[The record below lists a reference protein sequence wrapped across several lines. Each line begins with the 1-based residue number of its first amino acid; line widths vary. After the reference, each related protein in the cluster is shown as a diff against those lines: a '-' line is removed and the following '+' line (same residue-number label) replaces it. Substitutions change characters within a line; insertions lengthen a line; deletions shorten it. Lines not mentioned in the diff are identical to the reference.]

1 MFELETKEVIEY
13 IRKGKYHRVLLQFPE
28 GLKPQGF
35 KLARDIEK
43 ESGVEAILSAD
54 PCFGACDVAVETRDL
69 LEADLIVHYGHSPMV
84 GRAFE
89 KILHV
94 EARATEHVD
103 ESVKKALELLDQEK
117 NIGLATTVQHLDELE
132 RAAKIAQDYG
142 KEPYIGKA
150 AGQVTYA
157 GQVLGCDYS
166 TVKSIDDN
174 VDAYIFIGGGDFHAI
189 GIQLAT
195 GKRTIVAD
203 PYLKQARDITSA
215 AKIMLKKRWA
225 AITKFQ
231 DAKRVG
237 IVIGIKTG
245 QRNIISAENLRNL
258 LESTGKESVLLSARE
273 CIPENL
279 ESFVDIEAFVITA
292 CPRLAIDDQERF
304 RKPILN
310 TEETLIAIGRRRWE
324 DYGRLG
330 PEQEA
335 T

>member
-1 MFELETKEVIEY
+1 MFELETNKVLKY
-13 IRKGKYHRVLLQFPE
+13 IRRGKYHRVLLQFPE

-43 ESGVEAILSAD
+43 EAGVEVILSAD
-54 PCFGACDVAVETRDL
+54 PCFGACDVAVEARDL
-69 LEADLIVHYGHSPMV
+69 LKADAIVHYGHSPMV
-84 GRAFE
+84 GRNF
-89 KILHV
+89 KNVFYV
-94 EARATEHVD
+94 EARATEDVD
-103 ESVKKALELLDQEK
+103 EPVKKALELLDQEK
-117 NIGLATTVQHLDELE
+117 SIGLATTIQHLDQLE
-132 RAAKIAQDYG
+132 RAAKIVRDYG
-142 KEPYIGKA
+142 KEPYIGE
-150 AGQVTYA
+150 AGGQATYA

-166 TVKSIDDN
+166 TVRSIDDD

-215 AKIMLKKRWA
+215 AKVMLKKRWA

-237 IVIGIKTG
+237 VVIGLKTG
-245 QRNIISAENLRNL
+245 QKNIVSAENLRKL
-258 LESTGKESVLLSARE
+258 LENIGKESVLLSARE

-310 TEETLIAIGRRRWE
+310 LEETLIAVGSKRWQ